1 MRTNKERFNNFKSLL
16 DEIDNDYGFGP
27 NEDIIDESKVDD
39 YILNF
44 IQYAKKIKVY
54 DIYLSKLNENESKSL
69 LERLY
74 EL

>member
-1 MRTNKERFNNFKSLL
+1 MITNKEKFNNFKLLL

-27 NEDIIDESKVDD
+27 NEDIIDESKVDE
-39 YILNF
+39 YIINF
-44 IQYAKKIKVY
+44 INYTKKINVY
-54 DIYLSKLNENESKSL
+54 DTYLTILNENESKSL

>member
-54 DIYLSKLNENESKSL
+54 DIYLAKLNENESKSL